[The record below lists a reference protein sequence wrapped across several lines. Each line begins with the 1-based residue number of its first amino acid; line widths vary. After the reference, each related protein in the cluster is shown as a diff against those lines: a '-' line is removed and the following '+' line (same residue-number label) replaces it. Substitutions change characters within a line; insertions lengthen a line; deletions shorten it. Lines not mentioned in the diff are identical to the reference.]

1 MSGRMIKTMRM
12 RSTVVL
18 CVAWI
23 GLAAGPSWS
32 ADCAEDKEKAAA
44 STMSEAVYHGVEEAT
59 KLMGNKQY
67 TEAIEKFT
75 KLTESG
81 SDFEKAVIYYNL
93 GLAYSAKND
102 FAGAG
107 KAFAKA
113 VSLKALPWQQQEQLQ
128 YNLGQIYIVGGQH
141 DEGIKVLQEYI
152 AGACKPVP
160 AEAHIFLAN
169 ALVERK
175 RYADAL
181 PQIDLALSKA
191 KSPNQNWYEMK
202 LAVSYEMKDFKA
214 CAQTLVQLIGV
225 APVKPDYWKQLSS
238 MFFEMKSDLDAV
250 AVLAVAD
257 RQGFIDKPTERK
269 NLYNV
274 YMMLDLPFK
283 AGTMLQ
289 ESIDKGKVPADEAN
303 LESVADAWINARE
316 AARAEATLKK
326 LASMSERGEYF
337 FKLGAMYG
345 DNEQWKDSREAL
357 QKALQ
362 KGGLK
367 RAGEAWMRLA
377 VAEYGLKN
385 NPGAITAL
393 QKAVT
398 FDETRKQASEW
409 LRHLTGQLAAST
421 S

>member
-1 MSGRMIKTMRM
+1 MTGNTMRWLAA
-12 RSTVVL
+12 V

-23 GLAAGPSWS
+23 ALAAGAARA
-32 ADCAEDKEKAAA
+32 ADCTEEKQKAAG
-44 STMSEAVYHGVEEAT
+44 TMGEEVYHGVEEAT
-59 KLMGNKQY
+59 KLMAKQQY
-67 TEAIEKFT
+67 PEAIEKLG
-75 KLTESG
+75 KLTDSG
-81 SDFEKAVIYYNL
+81 TDFEKAVVYYNL

-102 FAGAG
+102 YANAG

-113 VSLKALPWQQQEQLQ
+113 VSLRALPSQQQEQLQ

-141 DEGIKVLQEYI
+141 EEGIKVLQEYI
-152 AGACKPVP
+152 ANACKPVP
-160 AEAHIFLAN
+160 PEAHIFLAN

-175 RYADAL
+175 RFAEAL
-181 PQIDLALSKA
+181 PQIDLALSQAKA
-191 KSPNQNWYEMK
+191 PNQSWYEMK

-214 CAQTLVQLIGV
+214 CAQTLVQLIGL
-225 APVKPDYWKQLSS
+225 APTKPDYWKQLSS
-238 MFFEMKSDLDAV
+238 MFFEMKSDVDAV
-250 AVLAVAD
+250 AVLAIAD
-257 RQGFIDKPTERK
+257 RQGFIDKPNERR

-283 AGTMLQ
+283 AGAMLQ
-289 ESIDKGKVPADEAN
+289 ESIDKGKLPADEAN

-316 AARAEATLKK
+316 SARAEATLKR

-357 QKALQ
+357 QKAIQ

-367 RAGEAWMRLA
+367 RTGEAWLRLA

-385 NPGAITAL
+385 NPGAVAAL

-409 LRHLTGQLAAST
+409 LRHLSGQAAVAST

>member
-1 MSGRMIKTMRM
+1 MTSSKRRMWAAAA
-12 RSTVVL
+12 
-18 CVAWI
+18 CVACI
-23 GLAAGPSWS
+23 GLAAGTSWA
-32 ADCAEDKEKAAA
+32 ADCTEDKEKTAA
-44 STMSEAVYHGVEEAT
+44 STMNENVYHGVEEAT

-67 TEAIEKFT
+67 AEAIEKLT
-75 KLTESG
+75 KLGETG
-81 SDFEKAVIYYNL
+81 SDFEKAVVYYNL
-93 GLAYSAKND
+93 GLAQSAKND
-102 FAGAG
+102 YAAAG

-113 VSLKALPWQQQEQLQ
+113 VSLKALPQAQQEQLQ
-128 YNLGQIYIVGGQH
+128 YNLGQIYIVAGQH

-152 AGACKPVP
+152 AGACKAAP

-175 RYADAL
+175 RFADAL

-191 KSPNQNWYEMK
+191 KSPNQSWYEMK

-289 ESIDKGKVPADEAN
+289 DSIDKGRVPADEAN

-367 RAGEAWMRLA
+367 RTGEAWMRLA
-377 VAEYGLKN
+377 VAENGLKN

-398 FDETRKQASEW
+398 FEETRKQASEW

-421 S
+421 G

>member
-1 MSGRMIKTMRM
+1 MRK
-12 RSTVVL
+12 RTVVSGAA
-18 CVAWI
+18 CVVWL
-23 GLAAGPSWS
+23 GLLAAPSW
-32 ADCAEDKEKAAA
+32 AAECGEDKEKAA
-44 STMSEAVYHGVEEAT
+44 STMGEATYHGVEEAT
-59 KLMGNKQY
+59 KLMGSKQF
-67 TEAIEKFT
+67 TEAIEKLS

-81 SDFEKAVIYYNL
+81 SDFEKAVVYYNL
-93 GLAYSAKND
+93 GLAYSSKSDYVN
-102 FAGAG
+102 AG

-113 VSLKALPWQQQEQLQ
+113 VGLKALPPQQQEQLQ

-141 DEGIKVLQEYI
+141 EEGIKVLQEYI
-152 AGACKPVP
+152 ANACKAVP

-175 RYADAL
+175 RFAEAL

-191 KSPNQNWYEMK
+191 KSPNQSWYEMK
-202 LAVSYEMKDFKA
+202 LAVAYEMKDFKG
-214 CAQTLVQLIGV
+214 CAQMLVQLIGL
-225 APVKPDYWKQLSS
+225 APTKPDYWKQLSS

-250 AVLAVAD
+250 AVLSVAE
-257 RQGFIDKPTERK
+257 RQGFIDKPNERK

-274 YMMLDLPFK
+274 YMMLDLPYK

-289 ESIDKGKVPADEAN
+289 ESIDKGKVPGDEAN

-326 LASMSERGEYF
+326 LATMSEKGEYF

-393 QKAVT
+393 QKAAT

-409 LRHLTGQLAAST
+409 LRHLTGQTVAST